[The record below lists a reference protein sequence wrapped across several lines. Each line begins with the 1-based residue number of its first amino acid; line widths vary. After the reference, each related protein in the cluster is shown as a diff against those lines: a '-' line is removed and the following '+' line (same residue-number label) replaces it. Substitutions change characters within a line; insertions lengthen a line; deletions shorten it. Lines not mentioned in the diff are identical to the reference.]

1 MEHSRYKVT
10 DRLDTGGM
18 AEVFRGIA
26 ESSVGGLK
34 RQVAIK
40 RILPNLTKNK
50 KFVQMFLD
58 EAKLAMGLQHAN
70 VVQVYDIGSS
80 ATERGDQAYFLVME
94 FIDGCNLKVV
104 NESLKAQGQR
114 LPVSQTLYIIM
125 EVCRALAY
133 AHDLPDPE
141 NGKPLGIVHRDISP
155 PNILISKKGEVK
167 LADFGLAKAASQLE
181 STDPGVV
188 KGKFSYLSPE
198 AARAEEVDRRA
209 DVFATGILLYEM
221 LTGKRLFDGET
232 DYKTVLMV
240 RQANVPPMGPQNPDV
255 TPELEAIVRKAL
267 AKDPN
272 ERYQRADD
280 LGDAIAQYLFSRGLK
295 VTARDIE
302 QLIVRTIAE
311 RQKSS
316 PKGRASLIDNLI
328 NDEILKFT
336 SLEEV
341 SSDDKK
347 DSPTSSGDAPLNPDA
362 FIDTRNWGNESE
374 TSLPPNGI
382 RPNLANSLGTSIPSG
397 KRSSSGNVAPLE
409 SLLEGSVKPETAEQK
424 RPLPVVAI
432 IALLLAIGALA
443 GYFLFGRH

>member
-1 MEHSRYKVT
+1 
-10 DRLDTGGM
+10 M

-34 RQVAIK
+34 RNVAIK

-58 EAKLAMGLQHAN
+58 EAKLAMYLQHAN
-70 VVQVYDIGSS
+70 IVQVYDIGSS
-80 ATERGDQAYFLVME
+80 ATDAGDQAYFLVME
-94 FIDGCNLKVV
+94 FVDGCNLKVV

-133 AHDLPDPE
+133 AHDQPDPDT
-141 NGKPLGIVHRDISP
+141 GKPLGIVHRDISP

-181 STDPGVV
+181 TTDPGVV

-198 AARAEEVDRRA
+198 AARAEDVDRRA
-209 DVFATGILLYEM
+209 DIFATGILLYEM

-240 RQANVPPMGPQNPDV
+240 RQANIPELGPQNPDV
-255 TPELEAIVRKAL
+255 TPELEGIVRKAL

-302 QLIVRTIAE
+302 QLIVRCVAE

-341 SSDDKK
+341 SAEDKK
-347 DSPTSSGDAPLNPDA
+347 DGPTSSGDAPLNPDA
-362 FIDTRNWGNESE
+362 FVDTRNWGNESE
-374 TSLPPNGI
+374 TSLPPSSGGP
-382 RPNLANSLGTSIPSG
+382 RPSLGVSIVSG

-409 SLLEGSVKPETAEQK
+409 SLLEGSVKPEAAPAK
-424 RPLPVVAI
+424 SGMPLVAI